1 MQLGLPFLRASPAS
15 ACVVQLDGHPVPLFF
30 VRTRR
35 ARHYIL
41 RVRPDGA
48 VRVTVPWRGSRSE
61 ALRFVDERR
70 EWIARERHQ
79 RAVAA
84 SARRPW
90 VDGTPVWLR
99 GEEQLLRVSALD
111 DGHVRVCLGDQSWTT
126 VADSAPDLRR
136 LVEAGLREAATVELP
151 ARLRALA
158 AQHGFDIGAVTV
170 RGQRSRW
177 GSCSPSGRISL
188 NWRLIQ
194 FPAAIVDYV
203 LIHELVHLRHMNHSR
218 RFWNEVEAL
227 CPGYRVARQWLRRTR
242 EHGGTGAP

>member
-15 ACVVQLDGHPVPLFF
+15 TCVVQLEGHPVPLVF

-41 RVRPDGA
+41 RVGPDGT
-48 VRVTVPWRGSRSE
+48 VRVTVPWRGSRAE

-70 EWIARERHQ
+70 AWIARERHQ

-84 SARRPW
+84 SVRRPW
-90 VDGTPVWLR
+90 VDGTRVWFR
-99 GEEQLLRVSALD
+99 GEAHLLRVCAVED
-111 DGHVRVCLGDQSWTT
+111 RGHVRVCLGDQSWM
-126 VADSAPDLRR
+126 AAASSAPDVRR
-136 LVEAGLREAATVELP
+136 VVEAGLRETANVELP

-188 NWRLIQ
+188 NWRLVQ

-203 LIHELVHLRHMNHSR
+203 LIHELVHLRHMNHSK
-218 RFWNEVEAL
+218 RFWHEVESL
-227 CPGYRVARQWLRRTR
+227 CPGYRAARQWLRRTKD
-242 EHGGTGAP
+242 HGDTA